1 MAHSQLEKIPMPND
15 FYEEYVSGAKAELE
29 SFRGELDEKENR
41 RDIQRIDKML
51 TKLENQLHKNRE
63 SKTNSIDFSELG
75 VDSIVIDEAHEFK
88 NLGVNTKMKNVL
100 GLGAREPSQ
109 KAQNL
114 YVLTKYLH
122 ANDKRVMFLT
132 GTPIS
137 NSVTELYTMQRYLQ
151 PQLLQEK
158 GIESFDSWAS
168 CFGESVNDLS

>member
-88 NLGVNTKMKNVL
+88 KS
-100 GLGAREPSQ
+100 RS
-109 KAQNL
+109 
-114 YVLTKYLH
+114 KY
-122 ANDKRVMFLT
+122 
-132 GTPIS
+132 
-137 NSVTELYTMQRYLQ
+137 
-151 PQLLQEK
+151 
-158 GIESFDSWAS
+158 
-168 CFGESVNDLS
+168 